1 MIKIYFLLLVTL
13 FSTLIYAEESSVTT
27 KIIPTF
33 STSPPTGIVCAMA
46 ICPNASLLA
55 KRQDIACPSYCEN
68 NCRIIDDV
76 CCPGVQ
82 KAVCNSAASASSSG
96 TAAAS
101 ISNTNSIMPTAAPTL
116 KPTQSVNTTVP
127 VPTAVVESSASSF
140 IAGLST
146 CILVS
151 LLTIGVYQMQ

>member
-33 STSPPTGIVCAMA
+33 SGSPPTGIVCAMA

-96 TAAAS
+96 DANAS
-101 ISNTNSIMPTAAPTL
+101 ISNANSMPTAAPTL
-116 KPTQSVNTTVP
+116 KPTQSANTTVP
-127 VPTAVVESSASSF
+127 VPTVVVESSASSF

-151 LLTIGVYQMQ
+151 LLTIGVCQMQ